1 LRVIKL
7 HLGLLRSLSRC
18 VDIRL
23 QHIDI
28 LPGRGELR
36 SDLVDFVLVGAAIE
50 LKERLAFLDRD
61 IFIDKH
67 GINECRLRQPRNKL
81 DRSLNY
87 GCIDGIR
94 RYESQ
99 ADQEYEHQVDNNGSY
114 DFVLFVFNSVMDPTS
129 ILINPYGDYDR
140 DVTYWVGNLGAS
152 LSTLN
157 LGNMGLGS
165 RTDDNSTS
173 SDNSRSVSLGGG
185 TGNALL
191 LAARL
196 PGNGADENIDR
207 FKIES
212 LSANTAVPEPATF
225 GLAGLALVGLGLLRR
240 RSSKS
245 A

>member
-1 LRVIKL
+1 MGPSAAAAPSEIPGSGSSSVTVSSFSLPSNLSGNFVPAQL
-7 HLGLLRSLSRC
+7 GWYSGLGLASC
-18 VDIRL
+18 NNT
-23 QHIDI
+23 
-28 LPGRGELR
+28 GE
-36 SDLVDFVLVGAAIE
+36 GA
-50 LKERLAFLDRD
+50 
-61 IFIDKH
+61 
-67 GINECRLRQPRNKL
+67 
-81 DRSLNY
+81 
-87 GCIDGIR
+87 GC
-94 RYESQ
+94 SNP
-99 ADQEYEHQVDNNGSY
+99 EHQVDNNGSY

-173 SDNSRSVSLGGG
+173 SDNSRSVSIGGG

-191 LAARL
+191 IAARL

>member
-1 LRVIKL
+1 MKL
-7 HLGLLRSLSRC
+7 HKIAGLVCACAFVAAATPVTFTFTGNGGTVGGSSPFGNTRTYTSGSSSVTVSSFSLPSNLSGNFVPAQLGWYSGLGLASC
-18 VDIRL
+18 NNT
-23 QHIDI
+23 
-28 LPGRGELR
+28 GE
-36 SDLVDFVLVGAAIE
+36 GA
-50 LKERLAFLDRD
+50 
-61 IFIDKH
+61 
-67 GINECRLRQPRNKL
+67 
-81 DRSLNY
+81 
-87 GCIDGIR
+87 GC
-94 RYESQ
+94 SNP
-99 ADQEYEHQVDNNGSY
+99 EHQVDNNGSY

-173 SDNSRSVSLGGG
+173 SDNSRSVSIGGG

-191 LAARL
+191 IAARL
-196 PGNGADENIDR
+196 PGNGADESIDR

>member
-1 LRVIKL
+1 VKL
-7 HLGLLRSLSRC
+7 HKIAGLVCACAFVAAATPVTFTFTGNGGTVGGSSPFGNTRTYTSGSSSVTVSSFSLPSNLSGNFVPAQLGWYSGLGLASC
-18 VDIRL
+18 NNT
-23 QHIDI
+23 
-28 LPGRGELR
+28 GE
-36 SDLVDFVLVGAAIE
+36 GA
-50 LKERLAFLDRD
+50 
-61 IFIDKH
+61 
-67 GINECRLRQPRNKL
+67 
-81 DRSLNY
+81 
-87 GCIDGIR
+87 GC
-94 RYESQ
+94 SNP
-99 ADQEYEHQVDNNGSY
+99 EHQVDNNGSY

-173 SDNSRSVSLGGG
+173 SDNSRSVSIGGG

-191 LAARL
+191 IAARL

>member
-1 LRVIKL
+1 MKL
-7 HLGLLRSLSRC
+7 HKIAGLVCACAFVAAATPVTFTFTGNGGTVGGSSPFGNTRTYTSGSSSVTVSSFSLPSNLSGNFVPAQLGWYSGLGLASC
-18 VDIRL
+18 NNT
-23 QHIDI
+23 
-28 LPGRGELR
+28 GE
-36 SDLVDFVLVGAAIE
+36 GA
-50 LKERLAFLDRD
+50 
-61 IFIDKH
+61 
-67 GINECRLRQPRNKL
+67 
-81 DRSLNY
+81 
-87 GCIDGIR
+87 GC
-94 RYESQ
+94 SNP
-99 ADQEYEHQVDNNGSY
+99 EHQVDNNGSY
-114 DFVLFVFNSVMDPTS
+114 DFVLFVFNSVMDPTA

-173 SDNSRSVSLGGG
+173 SDNSRSVSIGGG

-191 LAARL
+191 IAARL

>member
-1 LRVIKL
+1 MKL
-7 HLGLLRSLSRC
+7 HKIAGLVCACAFVAAATPVTFTFTGNGGTVGGSSPFGNTRTYTSGSSSVTVSSFSLPSNLSGNFVPAQLGWYSGLGLASC
-18 VDIRL
+18 NNT
-23 QHIDI
+23 
-28 LPGRGELR
+28 GE
-36 SDLVDFVLVGAAIE
+36 GA
-50 LKERLAFLDRD
+50 
-61 IFIDKH
+61 
-67 GINECRLRQPRNKL
+67 
-81 DRSLNY
+81 
-87 GCIDGIR
+87 GC
-94 RYESQ
+94 SNP
-99 ADQEYEHQVDNNGSY
+99 EHQVDNNGSY

-173 SDNSRSVSLGGG
+173 SDNSRSVSIGGG

-191 LAARL
+191 IAARL

>member
-1 LRVIKL
+1 VRL
-7 HLGLLRSLSRC
+7 HKIAGLVCACALVAAATPVTFIFTGNGGTVGGSSPFGNTRTYTSGSSSVTVSSFSLPSNLSGNFVPAQLGWYSGLGLASC
-18 VDIRL
+18 NNT
-23 QHIDI
+23 
-28 LPGRGELR
+28 GE
-36 SDLVDFVLVGAAIE
+36 GA
-50 LKERLAFLDRD
+50 
-61 IFIDKH
+61 
-67 GINECRLRQPRNKL
+67 
-81 DRSLNY
+81 
-87 GCIDGIR
+87 GC
-94 RYESQ
+94 SNP
-99 ADQEYEHQVDNNGSY
+99 EHQVDNNGSY

-140 DVTYWVGNLGAS
+140 DVTYWVGNLGAN

-157 LGNMGLGS
+157 LGNMNLGT
-165 RTDDNSTS
+165 RMWDDSTA
-173 SDNSRSVSLGGG
+173 SDNSRSVTLLGG

-191 LAARL
+191 IAARL
-196 PGNGADENIDR
+196 PGNGADESIDR

>member
-1 LRVIKL
+1 MIL
-7 HLGLLRSLSRC
+7 HKIAGLVCACAFVAAATPVTFTFTGNGGTVGGSSPFGNTRTYTSGSSSVTVSSFSLPSNLSGNFVPAQLGWYSGLGLASC
-18 VDIRL
+18 NNT
-23 QHIDI
+23 
-28 LPGRGELR
+28 GE
-36 SDLVDFVLVGAAIE
+36 GA
-50 LKERLAFLDRD
+50 
-61 IFIDKH
+61 
-67 GINECRLRQPRNKL
+67 
-81 DRSLNY
+81 
-87 GCIDGIR
+87 GC
-94 RYESQ
+94 SNP
-99 ADQEYEHQVDNNGSY
+99 EHQVDNNGSY

-173 SDNSRSVSLGGG
+173 SDNSRSVSIGGG

-191 LAARL
+191 IAARL

-240 RSSKS
+240 RSGQLV
-245 A
+245 